1 MYAHRVQSLLA
12 RKQRQQ
18 KHELAGHTSHN
29 QKTALL
35 LHLHSLG
42 PSQGIGPPTVGSSP
56 TSVNPVKI
64 ILPRCAQKP
73 ISQLTV
79 DS

>member
-12 RKQRQQ
+12 GKQRQQ

-42 PSQGIGPPTVGSSP
+42 PQAENRATYSGQFSYLSNSSQD
-56 TSVNPVKI
+56 N
-64 ILPRCAQKP
+64 
-73 ISQLTV
+73 LT
-79 DS
+79 